1 MNESAENRPTSKPG
15 AAEAPGAQRTAA
27 ASTSVRSANLVAAG
41 ILLSR
46 VSGLIR
52 QRIFAQYF
60 ATSLY
65 ADVFSAALRMPTV
78 LQNLL
83 GEGAL
88 SASFIPV
95 YSELIERGKKEE
107 AGRVAGAVFALLV
120 ALAGGISLVGILGA
134 PLIVTIFAMG
144 FDGLRRELTIRCVRI
159 IFPMAA
165 LLVLSAWAL
174 GIQNS
179 HRRFFV
185 SYVAPVV
192 WNAAMIATLLF
203 FGQRMDL
210 ADLVVALAWGA
221 FVGGLLQ
228 FLVQLPRV
236 LRLERDLKVRW
247 DTQLE
252 GVRTAMRNA
261 GPVVM
266 GRGVVQLSGYVEIFL
281 ASWLAAGGVAALTY
295 AQMLYLLP
303 VSLFGMSVAAAEL
316 PELARQRTADVA
328 VLRQRVNAGL
338 RQIAVFVVPSTV
350 GYLLLGDVVVAAL
363 FETGEFGS
371 GDTLFVWVVLA
382 GYAIGLVASTA
393 TRLFSSAYYALHD
406 TKTPAKIAVLRVAA
420 VATLGVVLMFV
431 LRRYVLAGGNTL
443 GALGLSSAAGLAA
456 WLEWFVLRR
465 NLAARLGTVGAGR
478 SYLVKLIGAAATG
491 ALVARAIA
499 LVLPD
504 ALVPTADQLHYVAI
518 AVYTLVPYGV
528 VYFLVARWAGVAEA
542 GAVVDRVARRFR
554 SR

>member
-1 MNESAENRPTSKPG
+1 MSTAAESAPAPTRFAK
-15 AAEAPGAQRTAA
+15 
-27 ASTSVRSANLVAAG
+27 LVAAG

-46 VSGLIR
+46 ISGLIR

-65 ADVFSAALRMPTV
+65 ADAFGAALRMPTV

-95 YSELIERGKKEE
+95 YSELIERGRKEE

-120 ALAGGISLVGILGA
+120 ALAGAISLVGILAA
-134 PLIVTIFAMG
+134 PVIVGIFSPG
-144 FDGLRRELTIRCVRI
+144 FEGLRRELTIRCVRI

-174 GIQNS
+174 GVQNS

-192 WNAAMIATLLF
+192 WNASMITTLLF
-203 FGQRMDL
+203 FGRRMDPGE
-210 ADLVVALAWGA
+210 LVVALAWGA

-252 GVRTAMRNA
+252 GVRTAVRNA

-316 PELARQRTADVA
+316 PELARQRTADIE

-338 RQIAVFVVPSTV
+338 RQIAVFVVPSAV
-350 GYLLLGDVVVAAL
+350 GYWLLGDVVVAAL
-363 FETGEFGS
+363 FQTGEFGS
-371 GDTLFVWVVLA
+371 DDTLFVWVVLA
-382 GYAIGLVASTA
+382 GYAMGLLASTA

-420 VATLGVVLMFV
+420 VATLGIVLMLV
-431 LRRYVLAGGNTL
+431 LRGYALPGGNTL
-443 GALGLSSAAGLAA
+443 GALGLSGAAGAAA

-465 NLAARLGTVGAGR
+465 TLAARLGALGAGR
-478 SYLVKLIGAAATG
+478 LFLVKSIGAAVTG
-491 ALVARAIA
+491 ALVARAIL

-504 ALVPTADQLHYVAI
+504 ALVPAVEQLHYVAI

-542 GAVVDRVARRFR
+542 GAVVERVARGFR